1 VVTRSHGKGKVIY
14 LAAGFDAANYL
25 YAYPYHR
32 LVLASAIRWAAS
44 EPPPVEVQAPMCV
57 HSVVMRQTKDNSSR
71 LIVHLYSDLNTT
83 AFHALP
89 GDDVPLRE
97 EVVPIHGI
105 QVKFSPRY
113 RFRSVHLEP
122 EGIELK
128 AQPVPEGTSVVV
140 PRLDVHLMVV
150 GELE

>member
-1 VVTRSHGKGKVIY
+1 
-14 LAAGFDAANYL
+14 
-25 YAYPYHR
+25 
-32 LVLASAIRWAAS
+32 
-44 EPPPVEVQAPMCV
+44 M
-57 HSVVMRQTKDNSSR
+57 
-71 LIVHLYSDLNTT
+71 IVHLYSDLNTT

-113 RFRSVHLEP
+113 RFRCVHLEP
-122 EGIELK
+122 EGLELK
-128 AQPVPEGTSVVV
+128 AQPVPAGTSVLV
-140 PRLDVHLMVV
+140 PRLDVHSMVV